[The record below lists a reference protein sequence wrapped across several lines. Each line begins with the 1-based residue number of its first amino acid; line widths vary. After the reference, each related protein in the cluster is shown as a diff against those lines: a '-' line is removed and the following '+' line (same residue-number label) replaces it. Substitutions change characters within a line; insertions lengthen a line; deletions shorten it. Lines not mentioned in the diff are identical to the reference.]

1 MDLQHG
7 PKPDPGLCPQA
18 VDLWR
23 TDRAGDAFNGTY
35 GGYTFAAE
43 AVRVVEA
50 HAAAHGNG
58 NGNSNGN
65 GNGNDGGNALPY
77 TPLAMYIAW
86 QECHGP
92 LQVPDGWDSGC
103 VGFNTSDPTGA
114 KRHTLCGMSSFMDA
128 AMGNLTAALKS
139 TGLWDNTLVV
149 FTAE

>member
-1 MDLQHG
+1 MHPVIGVGLHDV
-7 PKPDPGLCPQA
+7 PVAPGL
-18 VDLWR
+18 VL
-23 TDRAGDAFNGTY
+23 
-35 GGYTFAAE
+35 

-114 KRHTLCGMSSFMDA
+114 KRHTLYGMSSFMDA